1 MDPTFIQPMQSVA
14 AKMPGLIDEV
24 YGDVPAIAAANLAPL
39 TSTPQKLQPGPD
51 FNQRLTNTLKGD
63 WRKNMEPSVSKGE
76 QTQAG
81 PQTIQVSIPISIG
94 KDQLGTVVTEIVDGR
109 LGAVSYQGM
118 AGY

>member
-1 MDPTFIQPMQSVA
+1 
-14 AKMPGLIDEV
+14 
-24 YGDVPAIAAANLAPL
+24 
-39 TSTPQKLQPGPD
+39 
-51 FNQRLTNTLKGD
+51 
-63 WRKNMEPSVSKGE
+63 MEPSVSKGE